1 MAYFHGIVQV
11 FMAISSILSMFFPR
25 FQEKDP
31 WAWQHHKLRRSRERK
46 RGQFGAW
53 RLGVISWGCHGHE
66 KFEVIGIID
75 MIGYMCVYTCV
86 IYIGVYI
93 GLYRYIYIYRSGV
106 YI

>member
-93 GLYRYIYIYRSGV
+93 GLYRYIYIGQV
-106 YI
+106 CIYI